1 VVPMWFPV
9 KFPVVCS
16 GVPGGF
22 ECSSPWFLPVEAL
35 VVSSGFPCGFQW
47 SSPSRF
53 LQPAGSDNP
62 EETTKIKRAPAG
74 ILVTAAHAAGRG
86 GQLVVHLPRVEM
98 PLEVQHHSSRD
109 STI

>member
-53 LQPAGSDNP
+53 LQPAGS
-62 EETTKIKRAPAG
+62 
-74 ILVTAAHAAGRG
+74 AAGGCIGADAGAGRAEKPIE
-86 GQLVVHLPRVEM
+86 VHR
-98 PLEVQHHSSRD
+98 
-109 STI
+109 